1 MMTVA
6 NDTKSTLAAPAVA
19 VAGVTLGYGEIPVLE
34 QTDLTVE
41 GSTVAAVLGPSGSGK
56 TTLLRAVAGFIR
68 PTSGSITL
76 SGVLVSGGGTYL
88 PPEKRNVGLVPQ
100 EGALFPHLNVAGN
113 VGFGLPRRTKAQR
126 VLADERIDELL
137 ELVSLP
143 GTQKLSPHQL
153 SGGMQQR
160 VALARALARR
170 PRTVLLDEP
179 FSALDSQ
186 LRSELRLQV
195 RELLVKLGAAVI
207 LVTHDEDEAVA
218 MADDV
223 YTVTPDSPARLVRRT
238 TDGPVAG

>member
-126 VLADERIDELL
+126 VMADERIDELL

-170 PRTVLLDEP
+170 PQTVLLDEP

-238 TDGPVAG
+238 DDGPVAE

>member
-1 MMTVA
+1 
-6 NDTKSTLAAPAVA
+6 
-19 VAGVTLGYGEIPVLE
+19 
-34 QTDLTVE
+34 
-41 GSTVAAVLGPSGSGK
+41 
-56 TTLLRAVAGFIR
+56 
-68 PTSGSITL
+68 
-76 SGVLVSGGGTYL
+76 
-88 PPEKRNVGLVPQ
+88 
-100 EGALFPHLNVAGN
+100 
-113 VGFGLPRRTKAQR
+113 
-126 VLADERIDELL
+126 
-137 ELVSLP
+137 
-143 GTQKLSPHQL
+143 
-153 SGGMQQR
+153 MQQR

-170 PRTVLLDEP
+170 PQTVLLDEP